1 LIVRIWKTRVL
12 PENAVAYED
21 FAREHSLPMF
31 RQQVG
36 FLGVFFAKSGQE
48 RAVITL
54 WRDQDDVSRLEQ
66 SPTYRRTVERIT
78 EAGIVHGE
86 SDVELFVTHGFELS
100 SGTPFDDMH

>member
-36 FLGVFFAKSGQE
+36 FLGVLFAKSGQE

-66 SPTYRRTVERIT
+66 SPTYRRTVDRIT
-78 EAGIVHGE
+78 EAGILDGA

-100 SGTPFDDMH
+100 PGTLSDDMH